1 MTQSLPSP
9 GAIEFRRRFLRT
21 VYWFLAVS
29 VLFNLV
35 FGEMGL
41 IQGFRQRA
49 KAHRIER
56 EVEALQASNA
66 TLVNEIDD
74 LRHNPYRIE
83 TIARQELGLCRPG
96 EIIFLFPDGES
107 NDEAPY

>member
-1 MTQSLPSP
+1 MSRAPS
-9 GAIEFRRRFLRT
+9 AVAFRRRFLRT
-21 VYWFLAVS
+21 IYWFLAVS

-41 IQGFRQRA
+41 IQGFRQRS
-49 KAHRIER
+49 KVTRMELD
-56 EVEALQASNA
+56 VESLQARNA
-66 TLVNEIDD
+66 TLMTRIDD

-96 EIIFLFPDGES
+96 EIIFLFPNGDTY
-107 NDEAPY
+107 DEPPF

>member
-1 MTQSLPSP
+1 MSRASP
-9 GAIEFRRRFLRT
+9 PPAASALRRRVLRT
-21 VYWFLAVS
+21 VYWFLAAS

-41 IQGFRQRA
+41 IHGFRQRA
-49 KAHRIER
+49 KAHRMER
-56 EVEALQASNA
+56 EVESLQANNA
-66 TLVNEIDD
+66 VLVTEIDD

-96 EIIFLFPDGES
+96 EIIFLFPDGETY
-107 NDEAPY
+107 DEPPF

>member
-1 MTQSLPSP
+1 MSRVPP
-9 GAIEFRRRFLRT
+9 PPAAIAYRRRFLRT
-21 VYWFLAVS
+21 VYWFLAVT

-49 KAHRIER
+49 KVNRLASQ
-56 EVEALQASNA
+56 VETLQADNT
-66 TLVNEIDD
+66 TLMTEIED

-96 EIIFLFPDGES
+96 EIIFLFPDGVAD
-107 NDEAPY
+107 DEAPF

>member
-1 MTQSLPSP
+1 MNRASP
-9 GAIEFRRRFLRT
+9 PPAAVAFRRHLLRT

-41 IQGFRQRA
+41 IQGFRQRS
-49 KAHRIER
+49 KANHLER
-56 EVEALQASNA
+56 EVESLQANNT
-66 TLVNEIDD
+66 TLMTEIDD
-74 LRHNPYRIE
+74 LLHNPYRIE

-96 EIIFLFPDGES
+96 EIIFLFPDGETH
-107 NDEAPY
+107 DGAPF

>member
-1 MTQSLPSP
+1 MSRDAS
-9 GAIEFRRRFLRT
+9 AVAFRRRFLHT

-49 KAHRIER
+49 KAHELES
-56 EVEALQASNA
+56 EVESLQANNA
-66 TLVNEIDD
+66 LLVTELDD
-74 LRHNPYRIE
+74 LRNNPYRIE
-83 TIARQELGLCRPG
+83 SIARQELGLCRPG
-96 EIIFLFPDGES
+96 EIIFLFPDSES
-107 NDEAPY
+107 YDEPPF

>member
-1 MTQSLPSP
+1 MSRASP
-9 GAIEFRRRFLRT
+9 PPAAIAFRRRFLRT

-29 VLFNLV
+29 VLFNLI

-49 KAHRIER
+49 KANRLTS
-56 EVEALQASNA
+56 EVETLQADNA
-66 TLVNEIDD
+66 TLMTEIDD
-74 LRHNPYRIE
+74 LVHNPYRIE

-96 EIIFLFPDGES
+96 EIIFLFPDGETY
-107 NDEAPY
+107 DEAPF

>member
-1 MTQSLPSP
+1 MSRASPLPASV
-9 GAIEFRRRFLRT
+9 AFRRRFLRT
-21 VYWFLAVS
+21 IYWFLAVS

-41 IQGFRQRA
+41 IQGFRQRS
-49 KAHRIER
+49 KTDRMER
-56 EVEALQASNA
+56 EVDSLQVHNA
-66 TLVNEIDD
+66 TLMTEIDD

-96 EIIFLFPDGES
+96 EIIFLFPD
-107 NDEAPY
+107 DETYDGPPF